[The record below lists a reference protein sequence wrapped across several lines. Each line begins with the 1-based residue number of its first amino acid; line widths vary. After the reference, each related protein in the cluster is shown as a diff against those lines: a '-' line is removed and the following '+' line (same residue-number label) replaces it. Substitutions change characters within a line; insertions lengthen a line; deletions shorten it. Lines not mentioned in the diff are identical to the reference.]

1 MNMETMERLTIKKT
15 HSTPEVIFEADGNLR
30 LKGRIMTDNAA
41 LFFQP
46 LMEWIENLDCKNV
59 TFNIELEYLN
69 TSASMQ
75 LYLLLKVLLKIV
87 Q

>member
-1 MNMETMERLTIKKT
+1 MLKKEQISYKYGNIGEIEIKKT

-46 LMEWIENLDCKNV
+46 IMEMDRVSGL
-59 TFNIELEYLN
+59 
-69 TSASMQ
+69 
-75 LYLLLKVLLKIV
+75 
-87 Q
+87 